1 MRRKPWFITPLKTAL
16 TEPLTL
22 RTAILSKGQESGA
35 KLIL

>member
-16 TEPLTL
+16 TEPL